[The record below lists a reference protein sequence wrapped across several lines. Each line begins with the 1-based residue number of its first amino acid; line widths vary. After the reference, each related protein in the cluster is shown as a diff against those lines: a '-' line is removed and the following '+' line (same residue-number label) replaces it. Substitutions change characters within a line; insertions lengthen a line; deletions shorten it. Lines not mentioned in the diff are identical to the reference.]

1 MKNKYKVTI
10 SGESFEELKDNIAKI
25 NGAVNGETVKV
36 NAKNI
41 PVEKLYNDI
50 AGKEFIQP
58 GSPKDIGF
66 AAALA
71 ADGHI
76 APPANNTF
84 NPNPAQANPPVAPI
98 NNAEVD
104 GANLRWDARIHSSNK
119 QKTGKGVW
127 QKKRGVS
134 DELIA
139 QVETEL
145 RNTGAIANTQ
155 PPAGQQFMT
164 SAPVNPQPAFNP
176 AQFQQPAA
184 PVNQPAFS
192 PAATFVAQQPAAPV
206 NNGPVDFNAFLQ
218 RIGHLFSSGVVT
230 QDYLT
235 GLAQRVGQGFQVT
248 VASIADISGR
258 QDMVDYAVSIMKS
271 EGKW

>member
-1 MKNKYKVTI
+1 MKTNINLTI
-10 SGESFEELKDNIAKI
+10 KNLTAEEAGLISELAENLTNDELGILHNDMTDFFNGKRALTLVNSDLSSLKDM
-25 NGAVNGETVKV
+25 
-36 NAKNI
+36 
-41 PVEKLYNDI
+41 
-50 AGKEFIQP
+50 
-58 GSPKDIGF
+58 GF

-84 NPNPAQANPPVAPI
+84 NPNPAQTNPPIAPI
-98 NNAEVD
+98 NNVEVD

-184 PVNQPAFS
+184 PVN
-192 PAATFVAQQPAAPV
+192 
-206 NNGPVDFNAFLQ
+206 NGPVDFNAFLQ

-248 VASIADISGR
+248 VASIADISDR
-258 QDMVDYAVSIMKS
+258 QDMVDYAVSIMKF